1 MAHMWAQR
9 VPHNM
14 LFEVQALVNPEV
26 EFDFLRLCH
35 LQPKKTPDWL
45 LQHVGEPLGF
55 FSAGVHISGSHFR
68 FQYGKF
74 LQGFLFLTKDL
85 SVLRRLGRED
95 FLSESLVICLF
106 RLL

>member
-45 LQHVGEPLGF
+45 LQHVGEPLGSFPPGFTFLVRTSDFSTASF
-55 FSAGVHISGSHFR
+55 FRDSSF
-68 FQYGKF
+68 
-74 LQGFLFLTKDL
+74 
-85 SVLRRLGRED
+85 LRRT
-95 FLSESLVICLF
+95 
-106 RLL
+106 